1 MVRERGFEPPSLLGT
16 ATSKL
21 RVYRISPLAHNYTIT
36 CVILRGKIKK
46 LKLVI
51 YYVRGK

>member
-1 MVRERGFEPPSLLGT
+1 MVRERGFEPPRLSAL
-16 ATSKL
+16 APQTS
-21 RVYRISPLAHNYTIT
+21 VSAVPPLAHNYTIT